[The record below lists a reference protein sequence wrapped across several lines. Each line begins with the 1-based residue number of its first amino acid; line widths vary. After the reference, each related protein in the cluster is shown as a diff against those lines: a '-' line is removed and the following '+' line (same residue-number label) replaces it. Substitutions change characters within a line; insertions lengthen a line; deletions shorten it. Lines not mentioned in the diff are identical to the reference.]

1 MNTNLQNEL
10 NNYSNKS
17 SNKKYYIF
25 ALILLL
31 ASGVAYYYFDKN
43 STNKKQ
49 QISYNTQKIKKGD
62 LEVVVNATGNL
73 KPTNS
78 VEIGIEVSG
87 TIKEIYVDFN
97 DEVTVGQVLAV
108 LDTRKLQ
115 SQVDSSSASLIIA
128 KANQQ
133 ESLVNVNN
141 KKLNLDRTLK
151 MYNQSNKKYPS
162 KNEVDEVRFAYE
174 SSLASYDSA
183 KAKVLQ
189 AQSNLKTDQQNL
201 EKAVV
206 KSSINGIVLNRE
218 VEVGQ
223 TLAATMSAPKLFTL
237 AKDLT
242 NMDLIVS
249 IDEADVADIKK
260 DLDVTFNVDAHP
272 NEIFKGKIKQVRYN
286 PVEVNGVITYETV
299 VGVNNERLLLR
310 PGMTASAK
318 IITKESKDNI
328 LIPNTALRFKPLI
341 QEPQA
346 KQNSG
351 MNNLVGARAPRKSGE
366 SKNINKSEFKE
377 VWILENKEPKKVR
390 VKILESDGKFT
401 SVESHDLK
409 IDDEI
414 IVSQRSGNEW
424 RKNNNW
430 I

>member
-62 LEVVVNATGNL
+62 IEVVVNVTGNL

-366 SKNINKSEFKE
+366 PKNINKSEFKE

-414 IVSQRSGNEW
+414 IVSQRSGNE
-424 RKNNNW
+424 
-430 I
+430 

>member
-1 MNTNLQNEL
+1 MNTNLQDEL

-31 ASGVAYYYFDKN
+31 VSGVGYYYYDKN

-366 SKNINKSEFKE
+366 PKNINKSEFKE

-401 SVESHDLK
+401 SVESRDLK

-414 IVSQRSGNEW
+414 IVSQRSGNE
-424 RKNNNW
+424 
-430 I
+430 